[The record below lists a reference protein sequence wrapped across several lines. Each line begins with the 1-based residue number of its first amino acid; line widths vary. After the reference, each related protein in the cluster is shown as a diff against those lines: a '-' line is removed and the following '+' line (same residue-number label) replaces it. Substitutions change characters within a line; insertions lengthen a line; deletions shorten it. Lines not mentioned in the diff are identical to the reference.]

1 MIVVSGE
8 RNILIG
14 IFSGRLVPTKDGREI
29 NSLDD
34 TPNAEVCAIYF
45 EERDNKM
52 FPDLLVVDTPNMQEF
67 FAWSST
73 YLPQWSPL
81 SSNIQIV
88 EKQNLSEDLKSP
100 TQKKIPTQF
109 FRGLLCLTI
118 GELLYEWRLANG
130 HSLPSLL
137 SLRSTFG
144 YAATCSLLSNRNC
157 LDDLLSKWVRSQ
169 HLLQLNPRRINSKT
183 LKSVWSPIFSLL
195 KSNLDL
201 NDLSATVKDLANI
214 VSRKSQ
220 GKLFD
225 ENDIVK
231 NTRRRDRREDVV
243 IELENFISATKL
255 DRVIDC
261 FEVSRIASRMSAS
274 PLSHFDVLDGMTN
287 SEPRSLLWY
296 SFLSGLLATDTASL
310 TIERLLFQLEGD
322 LRTKPILQSDIS
334 IDELEAL
341 MGPSGQ
347 LPDWV
352 GIGARFI
359 NVELGPNIC
368 SAFRLRIPTTTDDS
382 HVVIAPVDDK
392 QLFER
397 LLSQLR
403 EVYERKIPSPQKNTT
418 GKPRKRKTRK
428 KGKS

>member
-1 MIVVSGE
+1 MIAVSGE

-14 IFSGRLVPTKDGREI
+14 IWSERLIPTKDGQEI
-29 NSLDD
+29 NSFDD
-34 TPNAEVCAIYF
+34 APNAEVCAIYF
-45 EERDNKM
+45 EDYDYKT
-52 FPDLLVVDTPNMQEF
+52 FPDLLIVDTPNMQEF
-67 FAWSST
+67 FAWTST
-73 YLPQWSPL
+73 YLPHWSPL

-88 EKQNLSEDLKSP
+88 KKQDLNKDLKSP
-100 TQKKIPTQF
+100 TQKKVSTQF
-109 FRGLLCLTI
+109 FQGLLCLTI
-118 GELLYEWRLANG
+118 GELLYEWKLANG

-157 LDDLLSKWVRSQ
+157 LDDLLSKWVRAQ

-183 LKSVWSPIFSLL
+183 LKSVWSPIFSIL
-195 KSNLDL
+195 KSKMNL
-201 NDLSATVKDLANI
+201 NDLSAMVEELANI
-214 VSRKSQ
+214 VSHGTQ
-220 GKLFD
+220 GTLFD

-255 DRVIDC
+255 DRGFDC
-261 FEVSRIASRMSAS
+261 FEVSSIATRMSPS
-274 PLSHFDVLDGMTN
+274 PLSHFDVLCDMTN

-296 SFLSGLLATDTASL
+296 SFLSGLLSVDTASL

-322 LRTKPILQSDIS
+322 LRTKPSLKSDIS
-334 IDELEAL
+334 IDELDAL
-341 MGPSGQ
+341 IGPSGQ
-347 LPDWV
+347 LPNWV

-359 NVELGPNIC
+359 NVELDPGIC
-368 SAFRLRIPTTTDDS
+368 SSFRLRNPATTDDS
-382 HVVIAPVDDK
+382 HMAIEPVDDK
-392 QLFER
+392 QIFER

-403 EVYERKIPSPQKNTT
+403 AAYERKMPSPQKDIARKP
-418 GKPRKRKTRK
+418 GKKRTRK